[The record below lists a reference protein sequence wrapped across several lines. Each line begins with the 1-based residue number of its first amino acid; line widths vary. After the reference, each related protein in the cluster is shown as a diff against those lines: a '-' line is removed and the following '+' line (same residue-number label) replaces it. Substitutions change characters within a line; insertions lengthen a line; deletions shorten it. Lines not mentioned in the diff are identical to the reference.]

1 MFLTMLPTWQAAI
14 LIVGVPTILAVMG
27 PFVVR
32 RFVGLER
39 LKINN
44 EVAGFKF
51 STVSVLY
58 AVLLA
63 FVVIVVWQKFND
75 ADNVVSQE
83 AAAAA
88 TIYRISSDLPGDHGQ
103 HLRGALNGYLRAVVE
118 HEFAAMAGGA
128 ASSEAKVAL
137 DRLYAE
143 FLDINVTAP
152 GDVVTYSE
160 LLRLLDRVTQLRRA
174 RLFASTGVVPA
185 VLWATLIIG
194 ALGTLGFTLFF
205 GSRNIRAQAMM
216 TAVLAVLLF
225 CGLLIVVAFDHPF
238 SGSVRVSSEPLVTV
252 MEDFRALPAT
262 SPSR

>member
-14 LIVGVPTILAVMG
+14 LIVGVPTLLAVTG
-27 PFVVR
+27 PFIVR
-32 RFVGLER
+32 RFVGFER

-51 STVSVLY
+51 ATVSVLY

-88 TIYRISSDLPGDHGQ
+88 SIYRISSDLPGDHGQ
-103 HLRGALNGYLRAVVE
+103 HLRGALNDYLRTAIE
-118 HEFAAMAGGA
+118 QEFVTMAEGR
-128 ASSEAKVAL
+128 SSNETKLAL

-143 FLDINVTAP
+143 FLDVDVTAP
-152 GDVVTYSE
+152 GDTVTYGE

-174 RLFASTGVVPA
+174 RLFASTGVVPG

-205 GSRNIRAQAMM
+205 GTPNIRAQAAM
-216 TAVLAVLLF
+216 TAVLSVLLF

-238 SGSVRVSSEPLVTV
+238 SGSVRVKAEPLAVV
-252 MEDFRALPAT
+252 LDDFRALPAR
-262 SPSR
+262 SR